1 MLRRVMFNQ
10 KGGVGK
16 TTLVANLAAIS
27 AARGLRTLAIDLDVQ
42 GNLSH
47 YLLGHDRLGRN
58 AADFFES
65 TLGFSLQ
72 APPFSSYAVS
82 SRFDGLDVVASDPR
96 LEELQ
101 VKLETKQKVRKLRQA
116 LDRLTGYDA
125 VWIDTPPAFNFY
137 SRSALIAADRCLI
150 PFDCDAFSRQALYTL
165 LENIRELRADHN
177 EALEIEGI
185 VINQYQS
192 RAKLPV
198 RLVEELRAEGR
209 PVLDPP
215 LSSSVK
221 IRESHECQTPLIHM
235 APRHRVTRE
244 YQRLYDTLAG
254 SAG

>member
-1 MLRRVMFNQ
+1 MRRVVFNQ

-16 TTLVANLAAIS
+16 TTMVANLAALS
-27 AARGLRTLAIDLDVQ
+27 AACGLRTLAIDLDVQ
-42 GNLSH
+42 GNLSQ
-47 YLLGHDRLGRN
+47 YLLGNDRPGRN

-72 APPFSSYAVS
+72 TPPFSSYAVS
-82 SRFDGLDVVASDPR
+82 TRFEGLDVVAADPR
-96 LEELQ
+96 LEEMQ

-165 LENIRELRADHN
+165 LDNIQELRADHN

-185 VINQYQS
+185 IINQYQS

-198 RLVEELRAEGR
+198 RLVAELKAEGR

-235 APRHRVTRE
+235 APSHRVTLE
-244 YQRLYDTLAG
+244 YQQLYDHLAG
-254 SAG
+254 ATS